1 MIDNINSCHYFSTLI
16 CISSQFFFGGDENL
30 KILFMWHDAIFFK
43 THKKYICLNQW
54 HDYIKKNWSSMK
66 LFTASWKCTVI
77 FIKTSFTVHHQSDTD
92 LPLVP
97 PQTDY
102 QQETTCTVYWCQY
115 TGLGGTDGGPT
126 QHLKLT

>member
-1 MIDNINSCHYFSTLI
+1 MYIIHVHSCLLGY
-16 CISSQFFFGGDENL
+16 
-30 KILFMWHDAIFFK
+30 K
-43 THKKYICLNQW
+43 TVL
-54 HDYIKKNWSSMK
+54 
-66 LFTASWKCTVI
+66 LV
-77 FIKTSFTVHHQSDTD
+77 FIVHHQSDTD

-115 TGLGGTDGGPT
+115 TGLGGTDEGPT